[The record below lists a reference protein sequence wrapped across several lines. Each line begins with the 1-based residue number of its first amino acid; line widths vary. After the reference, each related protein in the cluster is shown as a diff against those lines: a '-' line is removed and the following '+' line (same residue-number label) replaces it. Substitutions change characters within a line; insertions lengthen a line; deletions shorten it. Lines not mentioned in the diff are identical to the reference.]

1 MRVQPIVLIILSS
14 FGDGLQKAC
23 GEAEPE
29 VVAND
34 LDSVSFDH
42 HRRKVLEMVG
52 MIEPI
57 FEDNARMDEV
67 AELEEEITKLE
78 AEMLEVKEQSNFHQK
93 NLKGKSSTA
102 PVDVLAS
109 AECEKYMAGTKSL
122 VQEIVSFGEESL
134 KNFFCTDGA
143 RVDLTS
149 KFETKLDEMVEDV
162 LFGESDPCHEAFE
175 MIKIQ
180 DKKYIF
186 EALSSKE
193 SCEVELKKEIESVQK
208 GEPGERSSFL
218 CSGGGLTGCTTN
230 ESIGL
235 IYGVYYLVT
244 WWSDRRLKHNVE
256 QIGTSPRGIPIYS
269 FQYRSDVDLAGGNS
283 LDTESIFS
291 GAMAQDLLELVP
303 DAVVYDPFTGYYRVD
318 YTKIDVDFRKI

>member
-42 HRRKVLEMVG
+42 HRREVLEMMG

-57 FEDNARMDEV
+57 LEDKARMDEV
-67 AELEEEITKLE
+67 VELEEDIAKLE

-109 AECEKYMAGTKSL
+109 AKCEEYMAGTTSL

-134 KNFFCTDGA
+134 KEMFCTDGA
-143 RVDLTS
+143 RRDITS
-149 KFETKLDEMVEDV
+149 KFEAKLDEMVGDV

-180 DKKYIF
+180 EKKDIF

-193 SCEVELKKEIESVQK
+193 TCEVEVKKEIEIVQK
-208 GEPGERSSFL
+208 GEASERSSFL
-218 CSGGGLTGCTTN
+218 CGGLCISVAG
-230 ESIGL
+230 
-235 IYGVYYLVT
+235 GVVSSVIPTLFS